1 MRRLGIIMSVKK
13 KRRKNMNTID
23 NIALTLVIIGA
34 INWGSIGI
42 FKFDIV
48 GALFGG
54 QGSVLSRI
62 IFTIV
67 GLAGLWAIGIL
78 FKDKSKNT

>member
-1 MRRLGIIMSVKK
+1 
-13 KRRKNMNTID
+13 MNVISL
-23 NIALTLVIIGA
+23 ILIIIGA

-42 FKFDIV
+42 FGFDIV

-54 QGSVLSRI
+54 QLSVMSRI

-67 GLAGLWAIGIL
+67 GLAGLWAISFF
-78 FKDKSKNT
+78 FKTKPIVKNE